1 MTEHKKHIIKPKIGI
16 VNDDE
21 KAFVQNSFD
30 EMTDKQLWKTF
41 RNGQDEVLSFIYRT
55 YVDMLF
61 NFGCQLTSDR
71 ELVKDSIQDLF
82 INLKRSKGHNTE
94 ITSIKSYLFKS
105 LFRLINKGNK
115 SFRNLLSVNKL
126 KESDFSISI
135 PIETKLIEGEVIT
148 KRINY
153 VKTELNRLSLKQRQ
167 AVIHYFY
174 DGLTYGEI
182 AEIME
187 MKSGDAV
194 RMLIYRGLDK
204 IKEKVIKHKLFLIP
218 ALALISMLLLKIF
231 F

>member
-1 MTEHKKHIIKPKIGI
+1 MTEQKKHIIKQKIDP
-16 VNDDE
+16 VKDE
-21 KAFVQNSFD
+21 KKALVQNSFD
-30 EMTDKQLWKTF
+30 EMTDMQLWKTF
-41 RNGQDEVLSFIYRT
+41 RDGQDGALSFIYRT
-55 YVDMLF
+55 HVDMLF
-61 NFGCQLTSDR
+61 NFGCQLTGDR

-94 ITSIKSYLFKS
+94 ITSIKSYLYKS
-105 LFRLINKGNK
+105 LFRLIHKGNK
-115 SFRNLLSVNKL
+115 SFKNLFSVNKL

-167 AVIHYFY
+167 ALIHYFY
-174 DGLTYGEI
+174 DGFTYGEI

-204 IKEKVIKHKLFLIP
+204 IKEKLIKHKMFLIP
-218 ALALISMLLLKIF
+218 AIALISMLLLKLF